1 MAVYKITWREYSI
14 LQKLTIRGTELES
27 IVENA
32 YIERP
37 IDGIDNNENPFV
49 FIQAKRTQVD
59 SIARE
64 LVGPWNR
71 LLTQCQDDKWISM
84 YYDVKR
90 LNPQIIIPTILH
102 DRHRI
107 TDRENE
113 STLELPSMYYD
124 AEMLSH
130 FNITDRW

>member
-32 YIERP
+32 YIKRP
-37 IDGIDNNENPFV
+37 KDGIDTNEQPFV

-59 SIARE
+59 VIMHE
-64 LVGPWNR
+64 LVLPYTR
-71 LLTQCQDDKWISM
+71 LLTQCQDDKWVSM

-90 LNPQIIIPTILH
+90 LNPAIIIPAILH
-102 DRHRI
+102 DRNMI
-107 TDRENE
+107 TDKLNE
-113 STLELPSMYYD
+113 SMLELPSMYYD
-124 AEMLSH
+124 PEMLSH
-130 FNITDRW
+130 FNIMV

>member
-14 LQKLTIRGTELES
+14 LQKLTIRGTKLTR

-37 IDGIDNNENPFV
+37 RDGIDTNEQPFV

-59 SIARE
+59 VIIHE
-64 LVGPWNR
+64 LVEPYTR
-71 LLTQCQDDKWISM
+71 LLTQCQDDKWVSM

-90 LNPQIIIPTILH
+90 LNPEIIIPTILH
-102 DRHRI
+102 NRNMI

-113 STLELPSMYYD
+113 SILELPSMYYD
-124 AEMLSH
+124 PEMLSH
-130 FNITDRW
+130 FNIMV